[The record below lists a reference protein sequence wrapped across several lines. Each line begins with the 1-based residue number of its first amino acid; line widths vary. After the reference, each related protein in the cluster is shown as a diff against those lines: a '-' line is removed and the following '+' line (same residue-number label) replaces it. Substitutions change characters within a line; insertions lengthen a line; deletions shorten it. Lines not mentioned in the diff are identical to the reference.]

1 MPQEDYLKRQMDQF
15 AKALAKLLLK
25 LRGLKNTGTTYNSES
40 VQIVN
45 EVLEREAQ
53 ITIEGLLNIP
63 ANNFV
68 PMVLQTNKLNNEQLE
83 LLGDVLSAISEGH
96 PMEKELLRRTHA
108 ILEYIHSNSG
118 TYSLERQFRIE
129 QIRKKIDKIH

>member
-1 MPQEDYLKRQMDQF
+1 MPQEDYLKRQIDQF

-25 LRGLKNTGTTYNSES
+25 LTGLKNTNNSER

-53 ITIEGLLNIP
+53 ITIEGLLDIP
-63 ANNFV
+63 ANDFV
-68 PMVLQTNKLNNEQLE
+68 PMLLQTSKLNNEQLE
-83 LLGDVLSAISEGH
+83 LLGDVLSAISDGH
-96 PMEKELLRRTHA
+96 PMEKELLRRTQS

-118 TYSLERQFRIE
+118 TYSLERHFRIE
-129 QIRKKIDKIH
+129 QIRKKIYEIN